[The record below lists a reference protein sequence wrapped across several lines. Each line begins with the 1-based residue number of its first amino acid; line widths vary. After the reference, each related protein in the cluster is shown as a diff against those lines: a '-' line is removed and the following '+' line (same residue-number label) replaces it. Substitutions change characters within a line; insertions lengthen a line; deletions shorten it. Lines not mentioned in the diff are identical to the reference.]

1 MSLVTVEE
9 QGNALFAVHIAVK
22 PFNQLY
28 ITNNTEHFSF
38 KSGRAV
44 CIAKLMKT
52 DWLVVLQL
60 EFHLNTTS
68 KNFYH

>member
-1 MSLVTVEE
+1 MGVSLVTVEE
-9 QGNALFAVHIAVK
+9 EQGNVFAVHIAVK

-38 KSGRAV
+38 KSGHAMCV
-44 CIAKLMKT
+44 AKLTKT

-60 EFHLNTTS
+60 EFHLNTTLYY
-68 KNFYH
+68 F